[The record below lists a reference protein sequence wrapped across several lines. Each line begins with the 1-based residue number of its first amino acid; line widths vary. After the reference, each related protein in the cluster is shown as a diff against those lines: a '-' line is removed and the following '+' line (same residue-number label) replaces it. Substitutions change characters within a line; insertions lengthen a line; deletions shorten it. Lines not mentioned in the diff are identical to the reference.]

1 MASTLTV
8 NIAESITLEN
18 GNQMNTFNTV
28 SIPNIS
34 QIVRRIDT
42 IVATFSGSGIEI
54 LKFVDSEAQQTAG
67 SFVKSDVKYLRFT
80 NISPTGSAEIYLIST
95 GNESSIF
102 TLDAGKSLMFGNSEF
117 NATSTNDYVVEGYV
131 DETYYSDFVYYDTIK
146 AKSLAS
152 SSIKLE
158 YVVASL

>member
-1 MASTLTV
+1 MSDLK
-8 NIAESITLEN
+8 IIISEQITLPNKNIE
-18 GNQMNTFNTV
+18 TAVNTV
-28 SIPNIS
+28 TIPGIN
-34 QIVRRIDT
+34 QIVKRVDT
-42 IVATFSGSGIEI
+42 ISTAFSGSGIEI
-54 LKFVDSEAQQTAG
+54 LKFTDSEEQQTAG
-67 SFVKSDVKYLRFT
+67 SFVKDQVKYIRIT

-102 TLDAGKSLMFGNSEF
+102 PLDPGKSLMFGNSEF

-131 DETYYSDFVYYDTIK
+131 DETYYSDFIYYDTIK

>member
-34 QIVRRIDT
+34 QIIRRIDT
-42 IVATFSGSGIEI
+42 IATTFSGSGIEI
-54 LKFVDSEAQQTAG
+54 IKFVDSEEQQTAG

-80 NISPTGSAEIYLIST
+80 NISSTGSAEIYLIST

-102 TLDAGKSLMFGNSEF
+102 TLNAGKSLMFDNSEF
-117 NATSTNDYVVEGYV
+117 NSTSTNDYVVEDYV
-131 DETYYSDFVYYDTIK
+131 DETYYSSFIYYDTIK
-146 AKSLAS
+146 AKALS

>member
-1 MASTLTV
+1 MASILTV

-42 IVATFSGSGIEI
+42 IATTFSGSGIEI
-54 LKFVDSEAQQTAG
+54 LKFVDSEEQQTAG

-80 NISPTGSAEIYLIST
+80 NISSTGSAEIYLIST

-102 TLDAGKSLMFGNSEF
+102 TLDAGKSLMFNNSEF
-117 NATSTNDYVVEGYV
+117 SATSTNDYVVENYV
-131 DETYYSDFVYYDTIK
+131 DETYYSGFISYDTVK
-146 AKSLAS
+146 AKAVS

>member
-34 QIVRRIDT
+34 QIIRRIDT
-42 IVATFSGSGIEI
+42 IATTFSGSGIEI
-54 LKFVDSEAQQTAG
+54 IKFVDSEEQQTAG

-80 NISPTGSAEIYLIST
+80 NISSTGSAEIYLIST

-102 TLDAGKSLMFGNSEF
+102 TLNAGKSLMFDNSEF
-117 NATSTNDYVVEGYV
+117 NSTSTALSNWC
-131 DETYYSDFVYYDTIK
+131 
-146 AKSLAS
+146 S
-152 SSIKLE
+152 SSTTTAMSYKRPSCDRT
-158 YVVASL
+158 ATQTRS